1 MAAVAERPPQQA
13 QAVSRGRGGTSMR
26 DRHGSHR
33 SDPGTLTLPSRLRH
47 GFVCCLAGAPVIYSL
62 WFGLKQEH
70 GAGNRWMSVPVPFI
84 PLPPQA
90 HGFGLIIRQGGRI

>member
-13 QAVSRGRGGTSMR
+13 QAVSRGRGGTSVR

-62 WFGLKQEH
+62 WFGLKQEQ
-70 GAGNRWMSVPVPFI
+70 GTDGCLCQCPSSLF
-84 PLPPQA
+84 PLKPT
-90 HGFGLIIRQGGRI
+90 GLV